1 MSLLKPEEI
10 QQNLTEENDMQAVE
24 QIQSSTIEPIADMKA
39 PAKGDQIGGGTY
51 VGDILVEGVVYGL
64 IVAPKFTGDFSGIW
78 HKKAKLIKGA
88 DSPNNG
94 RKNTEEMVAADCPIA
109 LEVRDHKIGGFDDW
123 HIPSRDEL
131 EIMYR
136 QLKPT
141 AYENANWCGV
151 NASSVPVQN
160 LYTASNP
167 SQTTLRDFQEGG
179 TEALEPTWYW
189 SSTQYGQY
197 SAWVQHFNDG
207 TQDYTDKYNYHRARA
222 VRWIKLSDLSIQ

>member
-1 MSLLKPEEI
+1 
-10 QQNLTEENDMQAVE
+10 MQAVE
-24 QIQSSTIEPIADMKA
+24 QIEIPSSTIEPFETVKA

-51 VGDILVEGVVYGL
+51 VGDIMVDGVVYGL

-78 HKKAKLIKGA
+78 HKKNKLIKGA

-94 RKNTEEMVAADCPIA
+94 RKNTEDMVAAGCPIA

-136 QLKPT
+136 QLKPCDSI
-141 AYENANWCGV
+141 NWTRSGV

-160 LYTASNP
+160 LYTETNP
-167 SQTTLRDFQEGG
+167 AQTTLRDFQEGG
-179 TEALEPTWYW
+179 TEAMEPTWYW
-189 SSTQYGQY
+189 SSTQCNEFT
-197 SAWVQHFNDG
+197 AWVQRFNCGYQLTNGKSDS
-207 TQDYTDKYNYHRARA
+207 YRARA
-222 VRWIKLSDLSIQ
+222 VRWIKLSDLSI